1 MNCKLLIFSIII
13 TGAMVCSA
21 QSPSPTDTIYTT
33 DLQKN
38 AELFSKGIEE
48 KYKENEPEAIKYF
61 EEALKYFPQDDASM
75 YELSA
80 LYLNDPQK
88 IADAFNMIE
97 QAAKL
102 KPDNKWYQLRLAQ
115 LYSQDRNYQAAK
127 EIYKVLFE
135 KDPQNIEYFDFYIET
150 LLKTRELDEAL
161 DVLDVIEE
169 QIGQNEY
176 ISLQRIDIYRE
187 QNNEQKI
194 FEEFEKLI
202 EIAPENTRYAS
213 MLAVMYR
220 NAKRDEDAFRI
231 YQRIKEIEP
240 ENENVNISLM
250 EYYLDKN
257 QNEKAFLEFIAALK
271 NKNLEYSI
279 KVNIFNLWFEG
290 KDQNDKKIQAE
301 ARETGEIFLDIYPEQ
316 PMGYFII
323 GNIYLTSSDYPKA
336 KEYYLKALEK
346 DKKNLEVYFNL
357 CFADISLED
366 YNDLIAHADEAIQ
379 CNQLIPIFYLFKGI
393 GYINI
398 DDYEQAIKVLEKGR
412 KLSTSNDLIRDFNI
426 HIGNA
431 YLSLGKRHEMY
442 LAYDRVLAIEP
453 DNIFILNNYA
463 YFLSLDNKD
472 LDKALAMSE
481 KTIKAEPK
489 NGTYLDTYAWVLY
502 KMGRYEEA
510 KKYMKKAFKY
520 EKNPQGTNYEHL
532 GDILFK
538 LGDKKGAVKNWK
550 KAKNF
555 SDTSEFLDKKITDEI
570 LYE

>member
-13 TGAMVCSA
+13 MGGMVCSA

-80 LYLNDPQK
+80 LYLNDPPK

-150 LLKTRELDEAL
+150 LLNTRELDEAL

-412 KLSTSNDLIRDFNI
+412 KLSTSNDLTRDFNI

-463 YFLSLDNKD
+463 SFLSLDNKD

-489 NGTYLDTYAWVLY
+489 NSTYLDTYAWVLY

>member
-21 QSPSPTDTIYTT
+21 QSPSPTDTIYTI
-33 DLQKN
+33 DLHKN

-150 LLKTRELDEAL
+150 LLNTRELVEAL

-412 KLSTSNDLIRDFNI
+412 KLSTSNDLTRDFNI

-489 NGTYLDTYAWVLY
+489 NSTYLDTYAWVLY

>member
-1 MNCKLLIFSIII
+1 
-13 TGAMVCSA
+13 
-21 QSPSPTDTIYTT
+21 
-33 DLQKN
+33 
-38 AELFSKGIEE
+38 
-48 KYKENEPEAIKYF
+48 
-61 EEALKYFPQDDASM
+61 M

-150 LLKTRELDEAL
+150 LLNTRELDEAL

-323 GNIYLTSSDYPKA
+323 GNIHLTSSDYPKA

-412 KLSTSNDLIRDFNI
+412 KLSTSNDLTRDFNI